1 MTPQELVLSFRRGR
15 TEMARKIWSMR
26 KIMRQKTINRSAFPI
41 SKELE
46 WVRRLVY
53 NPVGYGSIQVPV
65 KPTVNSLACLAEN
78 YVLAGRSPLPWEAD
92 PHWVNPLSTEWYSA
106 CGHEDY
112 LGDQREACRE
122 YGEELIDAVDWLL
135 LQERFPV
142 ANLPRDLTIIE
153 ED

>member
-1 MTPQELVLSFRRGR
+1 MTPQELVESFLRGR
-15 TEMARKIWSMR
+15 SDMARKLWSMR
-26 KIMRQKTINRSAFPI
+26 NVMRQKSIDRNAFPI
-41 SKELE
+41 LKELE

-65 KPTVNSLACLAEN
+65 KPTVESLACLAEN
-78 YVLAGRSPLPWEAD
+78 YVLAGRSLLPWERD
-92 PHWVNPLSTEWYSA
+92 PNWVNPLSTETYSA

-135 LQERFPV
+135 EQ
-142 ANLPRDLTIIE
+142 
-153 ED
+153 